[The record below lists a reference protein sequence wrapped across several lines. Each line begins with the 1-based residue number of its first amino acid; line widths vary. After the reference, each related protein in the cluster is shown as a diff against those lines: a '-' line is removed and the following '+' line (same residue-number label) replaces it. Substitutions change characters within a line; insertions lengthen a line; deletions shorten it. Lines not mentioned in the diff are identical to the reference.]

1 MAKKEEPVKTIV
13 WVFWIL
19 IAIIG
24 VGMLYTGIQG
34 SVLGDN
40 LTTSIMLVVVGIVL
54 LFIGLIMVLGKANS
68 YNWNNSPQKRRRK
81 KIISTK
87 KQMQI
92 LKYQKGYLR
101 IYYL

>member
-13 WVFWIL
+13 WVFWLL

-40 LTTSIMLVVVGIVL
+40 LTTSIMLVVVGIV
-54 LFIGLIMVLGKANS
+54 
-68 YNWNNSPQKRRRK
+68 
-81 KIISTK
+81 
-87 KQMQI
+87 
-92 LKYQKGYLR
+92 
-101 IYYL
+101 

>member
-13 WVFWIL
+13 WVFWLL

-54 LFIGLIMVLGKANS
+54 LFIGLIMVLGKANIHTTEIIVH
-68 YNWNNSPQKRRRK
+68 KKEEEKKEKVRK
-81 KIISTK
+81 NKCKFLSTK
-87 KQMQI
+87 KDT
-92 LKYQKGYLR
+92 
-101 IYYL
+101 

>member
-40 LTTSIMLVVVGIVL
+40 LTTSIMLVVGIVL
-54 LFIGLIMVLGKANS
+54 LFIGLIMVLGKANIHTTEIIVH
-68 YNWNNSPQKRRRK
+68 K
-81 KIISTK
+81 KEEEK
-87 KQMQI
+87 K
-92 LKYQKGYLR
+92 
-101 IYYL
+101 

>member
-13 WVFWIL
+13 WVFWLL

-40 LTTSIMLVVVGIVL
+40 LTTSTTEIIVH
-54 LFIGLIMVLGKANS
+54 
-68 YNWNNSPQKRRRK
+68 K
-81 KIISTK
+81 KEEEK
-87 KQMQI
+87 K
-92 LKYQKGYLR
+92 
-101 IYYL
+101 

>member
-13 WVFWIL
+13 WVFWLL

-54 LFIGLIMVLGKANS
+54 LFIGLIMVLGKANIHTTEIIVH
-68 YNWNNSPQKRRRK
+68 K
-81 KIISTK
+81 KEEEK
-87 KQMQI
+87 K
-92 LKYQKGYLR
+92 
-101 IYYL
+101 